1 MAKLLLLLL
10 PDTETPTTLQAG
22 IAKEKSA
29 AMAGL
34 LAAAQHQPFAAVVQ
48 NFVAAHREVFAPLW
62 LEEVRSAVTAH
73 QPSAFFFP
81 AAWLLASSDAPGT
94 LCLLLK
100 QGLVN
105 LRLAKN
111 DAERLQAVL
120 GLTAL
125 FKNLAGFGNDAIS
138 SSFVQSVLSEL
149 PALLARPVDENSP
162 DSVLAHASL
171 VSLLTCVLEHLR
183 LAPLAAFSDDGQPF
197 QGRVASR
204 GLANCCVDPAAFA
217 VEAKEDWGEDDWEE
231 AKPAEKPE
239 KVEAKP
245 EKVETKGMEKPAAK
259 PVEKAEEVKP
269 AAKERRPRVKPARV
283 VNTGFSDD
291 EAPSAKPT
299 RRRGKKNAL
308 LANFVAEDNRAASE
322 TPSPTPEAAKQ
333 AEVAPSVPQ
342 AAAPLKVTAAG
353 KDDWDEDWEAPAKP
367 ATPTTGEV
375 EWAVE
380 EEGLKAERWSE
391 DEEWV
396 TVEKGG
402 SKNGGDWG
410 DEDWDVEGEVAEK
423 PVEKKEEKP
432 VEKEEEAVK
441 EKPVEEEKV
450 EEKPAEKEEKVEE
463 KPEEVKREEEKE
475 EEKPEEEKK
484 ENPEEMK
491 EEEKKEEKPVEE
503 KEEEKKMEGVKE
515 EEKKEEK
522 EEKKEEP
529 KEEVKEE
536 EKPTEKEEKVEE
548 KPEEEVK
555 EEKEEKEEAKPAEEK
570 KDVEPEA
577 KPVEEKEE
585 EKEENPAEKMEENP
599 EEMKEEEKKEEKPKE
614 GEEKKEEVEK
624 EYEKPA
630 EKPEEEKTEEMKEE
644 AKEEKPKEGEEKKEE
659 EKEEKP
665 EIVEEKKEE
674 TTAEKKE
681 EKKEEVKEEKEEE
694 TTIEK
699 PVEEKEEVKDERPEE
714 MKEEK
719 PEEKP
724 VVKKE
729 EENSVEKEEK
739 EEEKPVVKKEEIP
752 EEVVEEKKEVV
763 KEEEKPEETP
773 VMEMKEEKLEE
784 EKEKEENTVEK
795 EQKPEEKEQKPEEKP
810 EEVKEEVK
818 KEVKEE
824 KKEEPTLEMPKE
836 KPSRKPA
843 EKKEKPKKP
852 KSPKKSPMEE
862 EEPVRATF
870 TDPLRAADFPPTPV
884 SIAHASPLLAPVLRS
899 LLAAIDAN
907 HAWQETRALL
917 DVASQ
922 LFDHHVAVMALL
934 ASHVLAVAAT
944 RPLSDPEN
952 AVQCLVLITAGNLP
966 LTRSVS
972 DRCVAAAQQA
982 AAKKDAVCFAQA
994 TAVLVAFFAAWREDC
1009 FVADLA
1015 AVFLAAFAKEA
1026 VAQPLSADT
1035 APLMAA
1041 ALEKYAEVLELLP
1054 TPLGAALVGAT
1065 GLNAVMAVGR
1075 ALSALPALSAVPAVA
1090 DRELTVV
1097 ADRELT
1103 VVVRVMAG
1111 VYRHA
1116 AKKEALVEVMVRVCA
1131 AVGQL
1136 QEASEAMVLVKAMV
1150 LELAT
1155 AHGKEMK
1162 AVLQDLRRSDV
1173 RVVQSV
1179 LRKAIEEKGEGKK
1192 KRRASHVPIRL
1203 DESKFMWRVCSTRR
1217 AVTTPVLGERRLVLA
1232 DRLPR
1237 LLLLGVQLL
1246 QEVRVHVLVDH
1257 VLHAPA
1263 LLVLVRVHRSTLH
1276 TLALTSR
1283 LVWNVEAKADGEHG
1297 EHVAAVL
1304 QLVDELHLVVPVV
1317 DEVLA
1322 VHRAA
1327 RRAAHHHVR
1336 LHDGER
1342 HAGQCLHRLLL
1353 RPPRLVHE
1361 ALYVRHRVCHYVCR
1375 QPRIGDLTYFAMH
1388 AVQKVR
1394 FGGRQILLQLLE
1406 AVRLRLADL
1415 AHLCGELESRQHEGD
1430 AVGVGSG
1437 GVDAEQ
1443 TLVQLDCV

>member
-1 MAKLLLLLL
+1 M
-10 PDTETPTTLQAG
+10 
-22 IAKEKSA
+22 
-29 AMAGL
+29 
-34 LAAAQHQPFAAVVQ
+34 V
-48 NFVAAHREVFAPLW
+48 
-62 LEEVRSAVTAH
+62 
-73 QPSAFFFP
+73 
-81 AAWLLASSDAPGT
+81 
-94 LCLLLK
+94 
-100 QGLVN
+100 
-105 LRLAKN
+105 
-111 DAERLQAVL
+111 
-120 GLTAL
+120 
-125 FKNLAGFGNDAIS
+125 
-138 SSFVQSVLSEL
+138 
-149 PALLARPVDENSP
+149 
-162 DSVLAHASL
+162 
-171 VSLLTCVLEHLR
+171 
-183 LAPLAAFSDDGQPF
+183 
-197 QGRVASR
+197 
-204 GLANCCVDPAAFA
+204 
-217 VEAKEDWGEDDWEE
+217 
-231 AKPAEKPE
+231 
-239 KVEAKP
+239 
-245 EKVETKGMEKPAAK
+245 
-259 PVEKAEEVKP
+259 
-269 AAKERRPRVKPARV
+269 
-283 VNTGFSDD
+283 
-291 EAPSAKPT
+291 
-299 RRRGKKNAL
+299 
-308 LANFVAEDNRAASE
+308 
-322 TPSPTPEAAKQ
+322 
-333 AEVAPSVPQ
+333 
-342 AAAPLKVTAAG
+342 
-353 KDDWDEDWEAPAKP
+353 
-367 ATPTTGEV
+367 
-375 EWAVE
+375 
-380 EEGLKAERWSE
+380 
-391 DEEWV
+391 
-396 TVEKGG
+396 
-402 SKNGGDWG
+402 
-410 DEDWDVEGEVAEK
+410 
-423 PVEKKEEKP
+423 
-432 VEKEEEAVK
+432 
-441 EKPVEEEKV
+441 
-450 EEKPAEKEEKVEE
+450 
-463 KPEEVKREEEKE
+463 
-475 EEKPEEEKK
+475 
-484 ENPEEMK
+484 
-491 EEEKKEEKPVEE
+491 
-503 KEEEKKMEGVKE
+503 
-515 EEKKEEK
+515 
-522 EEKKEEP
+522 
-529 KEEVKEE
+529 
-536 EKPTEKEEKVEE
+536 
-548 KPEEEVK
+548 
-555 EEKEEKEEAKPAEEK
+555 
-570 KDVEPEA
+570 
-577 KPVEEKEE
+577 
-585 EKEENPAEKMEENP
+585 
-599 EEMKEEEKKEEKPKE
+599 
-614 GEEKKEEVEK
+614 
-624 EYEKPA
+624 
-630 EKPEEEKTEEMKEE
+630 
-644 AKEEKPKEGEEKKEE
+644 
-659 EKEEKP
+659 
-665 EIVEEKKEE
+665 
-674 TTAEKKE
+674 
-681 EKKEEVKEEKEEE
+681 
-694 TTIEK
+694 
-699 PVEEKEEVKDERPEE
+699 
-714 MKEEK
+714 
-719 PEEKP
+719 
-724 VVKKE
+724 
-729 EENSVEKEEK
+729 K
-739 EEEKPVVKKEEIP
+739 EEEKPVV
-752 EEVVEEKKEVV
+752 
-763 KEEEKPEETP
+763 
-773 VMEMKEEKLEE
+773 EMKEEKPEE

-795 EQKPEEKEQKPEEKP
+795 EQKPEEKE
-810 EEVKEEVK
+810 EVKEE
-818 KEVKEE
+818 KEEVEEE

-843 EKKEKPKKP
+843 EKKERAKKP

-870 TDPLRAADFPPTPV
+870 TDPLRAADFPPTPI

-917 DVASQ
+917 DVASHI
-922 LFDHHVAVMALL
+922 FDHHVAVMALL

-944 RPLSDPEN
+944 RPLSDPET

-972 DRCVAAAQQA
+972 DRCVAAVQEA
-982 AAKKDAVCFAQA
+982 AKKKDAVCFAQA

-1075 ALSALPALSAVPAVA
+1075 ALSALPALPALPA
-1090 DRELTVV
+1090 V

-1203 DESKFMWRVCSTRR
+1203 DESKFMWRVCSTKR

-1232 DRLPR
+1232 NRLPR

-1263 LLVLVRVHRSTLH
+1263 LLVLVRVHRSTPHALS
-1276 TLALTSR
+1276 LTSR

-1322 VHRAA
+1322 VHRTA

-1336 LHDGER
+1336 LHDRER
-1342 HAGQCLHRLLL
+1342 HTWQRLHRLLL
-1353 RPPRLVHE
+1353 RPPRLVYE

-1415 AHLCGELESRQHEGD
+1415 AHLRGELEGRQHEGD

-1437 GVDAEQ
+1437 GVDAKQ

>member
-10 PDTETPTTLQAG
+10 PDTETPTTLQAA

-48 NFVAAHREVFAPLW
+48 NFVAAHSEVFAPLW

-239 KVEAKP
+239 KVETKP
-245 EKVETKGMEKPAAK
+245 AEKVETKGMEKP
-259 PVEKAEEVKP
+259 EKVVEVKP

-322 TPSPTPEAAKQ
+322 TPSPTPETVPEAVPEAAKQ

-353 KDDWDEDWEAPAKP
+353 EDDWDEDWEAPAKP

-380 EEGLKAERWSE
+380 EECLKAERWSE

-432 VEKEEEAVK
+432 AEKEEEAVK
-441 EKPVEEEKV
+441 EEKPVEEEKV
-450 EEKPAEKEEKVEE
+450 EEKP
-463 KPEEVKREEEKE
+463 EEVKREEKE

-491 EEEKKEEKPVEE
+491 EEVKKDEKPVEE

-522 EEKKEEP
+522 LEEKKEEP

-585 EKEENPAEKMEENP
+585 EKEENPAEKKEEKP
-599 EEMKEEEKKEEKPKE
+599 EEMKEEVK
-614 GEEKKEEVEK
+614 
-624 EYEKPA
+624 
-630 EKPEEEKTEEMKEE
+630 
-644 AKEEKPKEGEEKKEE
+644 KEEKPKEGEEKKEE

-681 EKKEEVKEEKEEE
+681 EKEEVKEEKEEE

-699 PVEEKEEVKDERPEE
+699 PVEEKEEVKEERSEE

-763 KEEEKPEETP
+763 KEEEKP
-773 VMEMKEEKLEE
+773 VVEMKEEKPEE

-795 EQKPEEKEQKPEEKP
+795 EQKPEEKE
-810 EEVKEEVK
+810 EVKEE
-818 KEVKEE
+818 KEEVEEE

-843 EKKEKPKKP
+843 EKKERAKKP

-870 TDPLRAADFPPTPV
+870 TDPLRAADFPPTPI

-917 DVASQ
+917 DVASH

-944 RPLSDPEN
+944 RPLSDPET

-972 DRCVAAAQQA
+972 DRCVAAAQEA

-1035 APLMAA
+1035 KPLIAA

-1075 ALSALPALSAVPAVA
+1075 ALSALPAVA

-1232 DRLPR
+1232 NRLPR

-1276 TLALTSR
+1276 ALSLTSR

-1342 HAGQCLHRLLL
+1342 HTRQRLHRLLL
-1353 RPPRLVHE
+1353 CPPRLVHE

>member
-10 PDTETPTTLQAG
+10 PDTETPTTLQAA

-73 QPSAFFFP
+73 QPSVFFFP

-269 AAKERRPRVKPARV
+269 AAKERRPCVKPARV
-283 VNTGFSDD
+283 VKTGFSDD

-322 TPSPTPEAAKQ
+322 TPSPTPETVPEAVPEAAKQ

-353 KDDWDEDWEAPAKP
+353 EDDWDKDWEAPAKP

-410 DEDWDVEGEVAEK
+410 DEDWDVEGEVAKK

-432 VEKEEEAVK
+432 AEKEEEAVK
-441 EKPVEEEKV
+441 EEKPVEEEKV
-450 EEKPAEKEEKVEE
+450 EEKP
-463 KPEEVKREEEKE
+463 EEVKREEKE

-491 EEEKKEEKPVEE
+491 EEVKKDEKPVEE

-522 EEKKEEP
+522 LEEKKEEP

-585 EKEENPAEKMEENP
+585 EKEENPAEKKEEKP
-599 EEMKEEEKKEEKPKE
+599 EEMKEEVK
-614 GEEKKEEVEK
+614 
-624 EYEKPA
+624 
-630 EKPEEEKTEEMKEE
+630 
-644 AKEEKPKEGEEKKEE
+644 KEEKPKEGEEKKEE

-681 EKKEEVKEEKEEE
+681 EKEEVKEEKEEE

-699 PVEEKEEVKDERPEE
+699 PVEEKEEVKEERSEE

-763 KEEEKPEETP
+763 KEEEKP
-773 VMEMKEEKLEE
+773 VVEMKEEKPEE

-795 EQKPEEKEQKPEEKP
+795 EQKPEEKE
-810 EEVKEEVK
+810 EVKEE
-818 KEVKEE
+818 KEEVEEE

-843 EKKEKPKKP
+843 EKKERAKKP

-870 TDPLRAADFPPTPV
+870 TDPLRAADFPPTPI

-917 DVASQ
+917 DVASHI
-922 LFDHHVAVMALL
+922 FDHHVAVMALL

-944 RPLSDPEN
+944 RPLSDPET

-972 DRCVAAAQQA
+972 DRCVAAVQEA
-982 AAKKDAVCFAQA
+982 AKKKDAVCFAQA

-1075 ALSALPALSAVPAVA
+1075 ALSALPALPALPA
-1090 DRELTVV
+1090 V

-1203 DESKFMWRVCSTRR
+1203 DESKFMWRVCSTKR

-1232 DRLPR
+1232 NRLPR

-1263 LLVLVRVHRSTLH
+1263 LLVLVRVHRSTPHALS
-1276 TLALTSR
+1276 LTSR

-1322 VHRAA
+1322 VHRTA

-1336 LHDGER
+1336 LHDRER
-1342 HAGQCLHRLLL
+1342 HTWQRLHRLLL
-1353 RPPRLVHE
+1353 RPPRLVYE

-1415 AHLCGELESRQHEGD
+1415 AHLRGELEGRQHEGD

-1437 GVDAEQ
+1437 GVDAKQ

>member
-10 PDTETPTTLQAG
+10 PDTETPTTLQAA

-125 FKNLAGFGNDAIS
+125 FKNLAGFGNGAIS

-239 KVEAKP
+239 KVETKPEKVETKP
-245 EKVETKGMEKPAAK
+245 EKVETKGMEKP
-259 PVEKAEEVKP
+259 EKAEKVKS

-322 TPSPTPEAAKQ
+322 TPSPTPETVPEAVPEAAKQ

-342 AAAPLKVTAAG
+342 VAAPLKVTAAG
-353 KDDWDEDWEAPAKP
+353 EDDWDEDWEAPAKP
-367 ATPTTGEV
+367 ATPATGEV

-432 VEKEEEAVK
+432 AEKPVEKKEEKPAEKKEEEAVK
-441 EKPVEEEKV
+441 EEKPVEEEKV
-450 EEKPAEKEEKVEE
+450 EEKP
-463 KPEEVKREEEKE
+463 EEVKREEKE

-491 EEEKKEEKPVEE
+491 EEEKKEEKLVEE
-503 KEEEKKMEGVKE
+503 KEEEKMEGVKE
-515 EEKKEEK
+515 
-522 EEKKEEP
+522 
-529 KEEVKEE
+529 
-536 EKPTEKEEKVEE
+536 
-548 KPEEEVK
+548 
-555 EEKEEKEEAKPAEEK
+555 EEK

-585 EKEENPAEKMEENP
+585 EKEENPAEKKEEKP
-599 EEMKEEEKKEEKPKE
+599 EEMKEEVKKEEKPKE
-614 GEEKKEEVEK
+614 GEEKKEEVKEEK

-674 TTAEKKE
+674 TTVEKKE
-681 EKKEEVKEEKEEE
+681 EKEEVMEEKEEE

-699 PVEEKEEVKDERPEE
+699 PVEEKEEVKDERSEE

-763 KEEEKPEETP
+763 KEEEKP
-773 VMEMKEEKLEE
+773 VVEMKEEKPEE

-795 EQKPEEKEQKPEEKP
+795 EQKPEEKE
-810 EEVKEEVK
+810 EVKEE
-818 KEVKEE
+818 KEEVEEE

-843 EKKEKPKKP
+843 EKKERAKKP

-870 TDPLRAADFPPTPV
+870 TDPLRAADFPPTPI

-917 DVASQ
+917 DVASH

-944 RPLSDPEN
+944 RPLSDPET

-972 DRCVAAAQQA
+972 DRCVAAVQEA
-982 AAKKDAVCFAQA
+982 AKKKDAVCFAQA

-1075 ALSALPALSAVPAVA
+1075 ALSALPALSAVPA
-1090 DRELTVV
+1090 V

-1232 DRLPR
+1232 NRLPR

-1342 HAGQCLHRLLL
+1342 HTRQRLHRLLL
-1353 RPPRLVHE
+1353 RPPRLVYE

>member
-34 LAAAQHQPFAAVVQ
+34 LAAAQHQPFVTVVQ

-62 LEEVRSAVTAH
+62 LEEVRAAVTAH

-81 AAWLLASSDAPGT
+81 AAWLLASSGAPGT

-125 FKNLAGFGNDAIS
+125 FKNLVGFGNDAIS

-149 PALLARPVDENSP
+149 PALLSRPVDGNSP

-183 LAPLAAFSDDGQPF
+183 LAPLATFSDDGQPF

-217 VEAKEDWGEDDWEE
+217 VEAKDDWGEDDWEE

-239 KVEAKP
+239 KVEAKLA
-245 EKVETKGMEKPAAK
+245 EKVETKGMEKPEAK
-259 PVEKAEEVKP
+259 PVEKPEKAVEVKP

-308 LANFVAEDNRAASE
+308 LANFVAEDNRAAGE
-322 TPSPTPEAAKQ
+322 TPSPTPETMPEAAKQ

-342 AAAPLKVTAAG
+342 VAAPLKVTAAG
-353 KDDWDEDWEAPAKP
+353 EDDWDEDWEAPAKP

-380 EEGLKAERWSE
+380 EECLKAERWSE

-432 VEKEEEAVK
+432 AEKEEEAVK
-441 EKPVEEEKV
+441 EEKPVEEEKV

-463 KPEEVKREEEKE
+463 NPEEVKREEKK
-475 EEKPEEEKK
+475 EEKPEEEKE

-503 KEEEKKMEGVKE
+503 KG

-522 EEKKEEP
+522 EEE
-529 KEEVKEE
+529 KEE
-536 EKPTEKEEKVEE
+536 EKPEEMKEEVKKMEENEEANEEEKPSEGVKEEKEEKPEEEEKEETTVEKPVEKKEEVVEE
-548 KPEEEVK
+548 RKEEEVK
-555 EEKEEKEEAKPAEEK
+555 EEKEG
-570 KDVEPEA
+570 
-577 KPVEEKEE
+577 
-585 EKEENPAEKMEENP
+585 
-599 EEMKEEEKKEEKPKE
+599 EKP
-614 GEEKKEEVEK
+614 
-624 EYEKPA
+624 
-630 EKPEEEKTEEMKEE
+630 
-644 AKEEKPKEGEEKKEE
+644 E
-659 EKEEKP
+659 EKEEKL
-665 EIVEEKKEE
+665 EDVEEKK
-674 TTAEKKE
+674 
-681 EKKEEVKEEKEEE
+681 EE

-699 PVEEKEEVKDERPEE
+699 PVEEKEEVKEEKEEMKKEEKPEEKPEKEEEKEEEKPEDTPVVE

-719 PEEKP
+719 PEE
-724 VVKKE
+724 
-729 EENSVEKEEK
+729 EKD
-739 EEEKPVVKKEEIP
+739 
-752 EEVVEEKKEVV
+752 
-763 KEEEKPEETP
+763 
-773 VMEMKEEKLEE
+773 
-784 EKEKEENTVEK
+784 KEENTVEK

-810 EEVKEEVK
+810 EEEKEEVK
-818 KEVKEE
+818 KVVKEE
-824 KKEEPTLEMPKE
+824 KKEEPTLKMPKE
-836 KPSRKPA
+836 KPSRKPS
-843 EKKEKPKKP
+843 EKKERAKKP

-862 EEPVRATF
+862 EEPLRATF
-870 TDPLRAADFPPTPV
+870 TDPLHAADFPPTPV

-934 ASHVLAVAAT
+934 ASHVLAVTAT
-944 RPLSDPEN
+944 RPLSDPET

-972 DRCVAAAQQA
+972 DRCVKAAQEA

-1015 AVFLAAFAKEA
+1015 AVFLVAFAKEA
-1026 VAQPLSADT
+1026 VAQPLPADT
-1035 APLMAA
+1035 KPLIAA

-1054 TPLGAALVGAT
+1054 TPLGTALVGAT

-1090 DRELTVV
+1090 DRELTAV

-1131 AVGQL
+1131 VVGQL

-1232 DRLPR
+1232 NRLPR
-1237 LLLLGVQLL
+1237 LLLLRVQLL

-1297 EHVAAVL
+1297 EHVAAML

-1317 DEVLA
+1317 DKVLA

-1336 LHDGER
+1336 LHDRER
-1342 HAGQCLHRLLL
+1342 HTRQRLHRLLL
-1353 RPPRLVHE
+1353 RPPRLVYE

-1406 AVRLRLADL
+1406 AIRLRLADL

>member
-73 QPSAFFFP
+73 QPSVFFFP

-239 KVEAKP
+239 KVETKP
-245 EKVETKGMEKPAAK
+245 AEKVETKGMEKPEAK
-259 PVEKAEEVKP
+259 PEKAEKVKS

-291 EAPSAKPT
+291 EAPSAKPM

-322 TPSPTPEAAKQ
+322 TPSPTPEAVSEAVPEAAKQ

-367 ATPTTGEV
+367 ATPATGEV

-432 VEKEEEAVK
+432 AEKPVEKKEEKPAEKKEEEAVK
-441 EKPVEEEKV
+441 EEKPVEEEKV
-450 EEKPAEKEEKVEE
+450 EEKP
-463 KPEEVKREEEKE
+463 EEVKREEKE

-491 EEEKKEEKPVEE
+491 EEEKKEEKLVEE

-515 EEKKEEK
+515 
-522 EEKKEEP
+522 
-529 KEEVKEE
+529 
-536 EKPTEKEEKVEE
+536 
-548 KPEEEVK
+548 
-555 EEKEEKEEAKPAEEK
+555 EEK

-585 EKEENPAEKMEENP
+585 EKEENPAEKKEEKP
-599 EEMKEEEKKEEKPKE
+599 EEMKEEVKKEEKPKE
-614 GEEKKEEVEK
+614 GEEKKEEVKEEK

-681 EKKEEVKEEKEEE
+681 EKEEVMEEKEEE

-699 PVEEKEEVKDERPEE
+699 PVEEKEEVKDERSEE

-739 EEEKPVVKKEEIP
+739 EEEK
-752 EEVVEEKKEVV
+752 
-763 KEEEKPEETP
+763 EEEKPEDTP
-773 VMEMKEEKLEE
+773 VVEMKEEKPEE

-818 KEVKEE
+818 KEVEEE

-843 EKKEKPKKP
+843 EKKERAKKP

-870 TDPLRAADFPPTPV
+870 TDPLRAADFPPTPI

-917 DVASQ
+917 DVASH

-944 RPLSDPEN
+944 RPLSDPET

-972 DRCVAAAQQA
+972 DRCVKAAQEA

-1026 VAQPLSADT
+1026 VVQPLPADM
-1035 APLMAA
+1035 APLIAA

-1065 GLNAVMAVGR
+1065 GLNAVMAVSR
-1075 ALSALPALSAVPAVA
+1075 TLSALPALPAVPAVADRELTVVA

-1131 AVGQL
+1131 AVGQR

-1217 AVTTPVLGERRLVLA
+1217 AVTTLVLGERRLVLA

-1257 VLHAPA
+1257 VFHAPA

-1317 DEVLA
+1317 DKVLA

-1342 HAGQCLHRLLL
+1342 HTRQRLHRLLL
-1353 RPPRLVHE
+1353 RPPRLVYE

-1388 AVQKVR
+1388 AVQKVC

-1406 AVRLRLADL
+1406 AIRLRLADL
-1415 AHLCGELESRQHEGD
+1415 AHLRGELEGRQHEGD

-1437 GVDAEQ
+1437 GVDAKQ
-1443 TLVQLDCV
+1443 ALVQLDCV

>member
-10 PDTETPTTLQAG
+10 PDTETPTTLQAA

-245 EKVETKGMEKPAAK
+245 AEKVETKGMKKPAEKA
-259 PVEKAEEVKP
+259 PEKAEKVKP

-322 TPSPTPEAAKQ
+322 TPSPTPETMPEAVPEAAKQ

-342 AAAPLKVTAAG
+342 VAAPLKVTAAG
-353 KDDWDEDWEAPAKP
+353 EDDWDEDWEAPAKP
-367 ATPTTGEV
+367 ATPATGEV

-432 VEKEEEAVK
+432 AEKEEEAVK
-441 EKPVEEEKV
+441 EEKPVEEEKV
-450 EEKPAEKEEKVEE
+450 EEKP
-463 KPEEVKREEEKE
+463 EEVKREEKE

-491 EEEKKEEKPVEE
+491 EEVKKDEKPVEE

-522 EEKKEEP
+522 LEEKKEEP

-585 EKEENPAEKMEENP
+585 EKEENPAEKKEEKP
-599 EEMKEEEKKEEKPKE
+599 EEMKEEVK
-614 GEEKKEEVEK
+614 
-624 EYEKPA
+624 
-630 EKPEEEKTEEMKEE
+630 
-644 AKEEKPKEGEEKKEE
+644 KEEKPKEGEEKKEE

-681 EKKEEVKEEKEEE
+681 EKEEVKEEKEEE

-699 PVEEKEEVKDERPEE
+699 PVEEKEEVKEERSEE
-714 MKEEK
+714 MKEER

-763 KEEEKPEETP
+763 KEEEKP
-773 VMEMKEEKLEE
+773 VVEMKEEKPEE

-795 EQKPEEKEQKPEEKP
+795 EQKPEEKE
-810 EEVKEEVK
+810 EVKEEK
-818 KEVKEE
+818 EEVKEE

-836 KPSRKPA
+836 KPAKRPS
-843 EKKEKPKKP
+843 EKKERAKKP
-852 KSPKKSPMEE
+852 KSPKKSPQEE

-917 DVASQ
+917 DVASH

-944 RPLSDPEN
+944 RPLSDPET

-972 DRCVAAAQQA
+972 DRCVKAAQEA

-1035 APLMAA
+1035 APLIAA

-1075 ALSALPALSAVPAVA
+1075 ALSALSAVA

-1162 AVLQDLRRSDV
+1162 VVLQDLRRSDV

-1203 DESKFMWRVCSTRR
+1203 DESKFMWRVCSTKR

-1232 DRLPR
+1232 NRLPR

-1283 LVWNVEAKADGEHG
+1283 LVWDVEAKADGEHG

-1317 DEVLA
+1317 DKVLA

-1336 LHDGER
+1336 LHDRER

-1406 AVRLRLADL
+1406 AIRLRLADL
-1415 AHLCGELESRQHEGD
+1415 AHLRGELESRQHEGD

>member
-10 PDTETPTTLQAG
+10 PDTETPTTLQAA

-204 GLANCCVDPAAFA
+204 GLANCCVDPAAFV

-239 KVEAKP
+239 KVETKP
-245 EKVETKGMEKPAAK
+245 AEKVETKGMEKP
-259 PVEKAEEVKP
+259 EKVVEVKP

-322 TPSPTPEAAKQ
+322 TPSPTPETVPEAVPEAAKQ

-353 KDDWDEDWEAPAKP
+353 EDDWDEDWEAPAKP

-380 EEGLKAERWSE
+380 EKGLKAERWSE

-432 VEKEEEAVK
+432 AEKEEEAVK
-441 EKPVEEEKV
+441 EEKPVEEEKV
-450 EEKPAEKEEKVEE
+450 EEKP
-463 KPEEVKREEEKE
+463 EEVKREEKE

-491 EEEKKEEKPVEE
+491 EEVKKDEKPVEE

-522 EEKKEEP
+522 LEEKKEEP

-555 EEKEEKEEAKPAEEK
+555 EVKEEKEEAKPAEEK

-585 EKEENPAEKMEENP
+585 EKEENPAEKKEEKP
-599 EEMKEEEKKEEKPKE
+599 EEMKEEVK
-614 GEEKKEEVEK
+614 
-624 EYEKPA
+624 
-630 EKPEEEKTEEMKEE
+630 
-644 AKEEKPKEGEEKKEE
+644 KEEKPKEGEEKKEE

-681 EKKEEVKEEKEEE
+681 EKEEVKEEKEEE

-699 PVEEKEEVKDERPEE
+699 PVEEKEEVKEERSEE

-719 PEEKP
+719 L
-724 VVKKE
+724 
-729 EENSVEKEEK
+729 
-739 EEEKPVVKKEEIP
+739 EEKPVVKKEEIP

-763 KEEEKPEETP
+763 REEEKP
-773 VMEMKEEKLEE
+773 VVEMKEEKPEE

-795 EQKPEEKEQKPEEKP
+795 EQKPEEKEEVKEEKPEEKEQKPEEK
-810 EEVKEEVK
+810 EEVKEE
-818 KEVKEE
+818 KEEVEEE

-843 EKKEKPKKP
+843 EKKERAKKP

-870 TDPLRAADFPPTPV
+870 TDPLRAADFPPTPI

-917 DVASQ
+917 DVASH

-944 RPLSDPEN
+944 RPLSDPET

-972 DRCVAAAQQA
+972 DRCVAAVQEA
-982 AAKKDAVCFAQA
+982 AKKKDAVCFAQA

-1075 ALSALPALSAVPAVA
+1075 TLSALPALPALPAVADRELTVVA

-1276 TLALTSR
+1276 ALSLTSR
-1283 LVWNVEAKADGEHG
+1283 LVWDVEAKADGEHG

-1336 LHDGER
+1336 LHDRER
-1342 HAGQCLHRLLL
+1342 HAGQRLHRLLL
-1353 RPPRLVHE
+1353 RPPRLVYETLH
-1361 ALYVRHRVCHYVCR
+1361 VRHRVCHYVCR

-1406 AVRLRLADL
+1406 AIRLRLADL
-1415 AHLCGELESRQHEGD
+1415 AHLRGELESRQHEGD

-1437 GVDAEQ
+1437 GVDAKQ

>member
-10 PDTETPTTLQAG
+10 PDTETPTTLQAA

-73 QPSAFFFP
+73 QPSVFFFP

-149 PALLARPVDENSP
+149 PALLARPVDGNSP

-183 LAPLAAFSDDGQPF
+183 LAPLATFSDDGQPF

-245 EKVETKGMEKPAAK
+245 AEKVETKGMEKPEAK
-259 PVEKAEEVKP
+259 PEKAVEVKS

-322 TPSPTPEAAKQ
+322 TPSPTPETMPEAVPEAAKQ

-353 KDDWDEDWEAPAKP
+353 EDDWDKDWEASAKP
-367 ATPTTGEV
+367 ATPATGEV

-410 DEDWDVEGEVAEK
+410 DEDWDVEGEVAKK

-432 VEKEEEAVK
+432 AEKEEEAVK
-441 EKPVEEEKV
+441 EEKPVEEEKV
-450 EEKPAEKEEKVEE
+450 EEKP
-463 KPEEVKREEEKE
+463 EEVKREEKE

-491 EEEKKEEKPVEE
+491 EEVKKDEKPVEE
-503 KEEEKKMEGVKE
+503 KEEEKMEGVKE
-515 EEKKEEK
+515 
-522 EEKKEEP
+522 
-529 KEEVKEE
+529 
-536 EKPTEKEEKVEE
+536 
-548 KPEEEVK
+548 
-555 EEKEEKEEAKPAEEK
+555 EEK

-585 EKEENPAEKMEENP
+585 EKEENPAEKKEEKP
-599 EEMKEEEKKEEKPKE
+599 EEMKEEVKKEEKPKE
-614 GEEKKEEVEK
+614 GEEKKEEVKEEK

-659 EKEEKP
+659 EKP

-681 EKKEEVKEEKEEE
+681 EKEEVKEEKEEE

-699 PVEEKEEVKDERPEE
+699 PVEEKEEVKDERSEE

-719 PEEKP
+719 P
-724 VVKKE
+724 
-729 EENSVEKEEK
+729 
-739 EEEKPVVKKEEIP
+739 EEKPVVKKEEIP

-763 KEEEKPEETP
+763 KEEEKP
-773 VMEMKEEKLEE
+773 VMEMKEEKPEE

-795 EQKPEEKEQKPEEKP
+795 EQKPEEKE
-810 EEVKEEVK
+810 EVKEE
-818 KEVKEE
+818 KEEVEEE

-843 EKKEKPKKP
+843 EKKERAKKP

-870 TDPLRAADFPPTPV
+870 TDPLRAADFPPTPI

-917 DVASQ
+917 DVASH

-944 RPLSDPEN
+944 RPLSDPET

-972 DRCVAAAQQA
+972 DRCVAAVQEA
-982 AAKKDAVCFAQA
+982 AKKKDAVCFAQA

-1075 ALSALPALSAVPAVA
+1075 TLSALPALPALPAVADRELTVVA

-1276 TLALTSR
+1276 ALSLTSR
-1283 LVWNVEAKADGEHG
+1283 LVWDVEAKADGEHG

-1336 LHDGER
+1336 LHDRER
-1342 HAGQCLHRLLL
+1342 HAGQRLHRLLL
-1353 RPPRLVHE
+1353 CPPRLVYE
-1361 ALYVRHRVCHYVCR
+1361 ALYVRYRVCHYVCR

-1406 AVRLRLADL
+1406 AIRLRLADL
-1415 AHLCGELESRQHEGD
+1415 AHLRGELESRQHEGD

>member
-10 PDTETPTTLQAG
+10 PDTETPTTLQAA

-239 KVEAKP
+239 KVETKP
-245 EKVETKGMEKPAAK
+245 AEKVETKGMEKP
-259 PVEKAEEVKP
+259 EKVVEVKP

-322 TPSPTPEAAKQ
+322 TPSPTPETMPEAVPEAAKQ

-342 AAAPLKVTAAG
+342 VAAPLKVTAAG
-353 KDDWDEDWEAPAKP
+353 EDDWDEDWEASAKP
-367 ATPTTGEV
+367 ATPATGEV

-410 DEDWDVEGEVAEK
+410 DEDWDVEGEVAKK

-432 VEKEEEAVK
+432 AEKEEEAVK
-441 EKPVEEEKV
+441 EEKPVEEEKV
-450 EEKPAEKEEKVEE
+450 EEKP
-463 KPEEVKREEEKE
+463 EEVKREEKE

-491 EEEKKEEKPVEE
+491 EEVKKDEKPVEE
-503 KEEEKKMEGVKE
+503 KEEEKMEGVKE
-515 EEKKEEK
+515 
-522 EEKKEEP
+522 
-529 KEEVKEE
+529 
-536 EKPTEKEEKVEE
+536 
-548 KPEEEVK
+548 
-555 EEKEEKEEAKPAEEK
+555 EEK

-585 EKEENPAEKMEENP
+585 EKEENPAEKKEEKP
-599 EEMKEEEKKEEKPKE
+599 EEMKEEVKKEEKPKE
-614 GEEKKEEVEK
+614 GEEKKEEVKEEK

-681 EKKEEVKEEKEEE
+681 EKEEVKEEKEEE

-699 PVEEKEEVKDERPEE
+699 PVEEKEEVKDERSEE

-763 KEEEKPEETP
+763 KEEEKP
-773 VMEMKEEKLEE
+773 VMEMKEEKPEE

-795 EQKPEEKEQKPEEKP
+795 EQKPEEKE
-810 EEVKEEVK
+810 EVKEE
-818 KEVKEE
+818 KEEVEEE

-843 EKKEKPKKP
+843 EKKERAKKP

-870 TDPLRAADFPPTPV
+870 TDPLRAADFPPTPI

-917 DVASQ
+917 DVASH

-944 RPLSDPEN
+944 RPLSDPET

-972 DRCVAAAQQA
+972 DRCVAAVQEA
-982 AAKKDAVCFAQA
+982 AKKKDAVCFAQA

-1075 ALSALPALSAVPAVA
+1075 ALSALPALPALPAVA

-1192 KRRASHVPIRL
+1192 KRRASHMPIRL

-1232 DRLPR
+1232 NRLPR

-1415 AHLCGELESRQHEGD
+1415 AHLRGELEGGQHEGD

-1437 GVDAEQ
+1437 GVDAKQ

>member
-1 MAKLLLLLL
+1 M
-10 PDTETPTTLQAG
+10 
-22 IAKEKSA
+22 
-29 AMAGL
+29 
-34 LAAAQHQPFAAVVQ
+34 
-48 NFVAAHREVFAPLW
+48 
-62 LEEVRSAVTAH
+62 
-73 QPSAFFFP
+73 
-81 AAWLLASSDAPGT
+81 
-94 LCLLLK
+94 
-100 QGLVN
+100 
-105 LRLAKN
+105 
-111 DAERLQAVL
+111 
-120 GLTAL
+120 
-125 FKNLAGFGNDAIS
+125 
-138 SSFVQSVLSEL
+138 
-149 PALLARPVDENSP
+149 
-162 DSVLAHASL
+162 
-171 VSLLTCVLEHLR
+171 
-183 LAPLAAFSDDGQPF
+183 
-197 QGRVASR
+197 
-204 GLANCCVDPAAFA
+204 
-217 VEAKEDWGEDDWEE
+217 
-231 AKPAEKPE
+231 
-239 KVEAKP
+239 
-245 EKVETKGMEKPAAK
+245 
-259 PVEKAEEVKP
+259 
-269 AAKERRPRVKPARV
+269 KPARV

-291 EAPSAKPT
+291 EAPSAKPM

-322 TPSPTPEAAKQ
+322 TPSPTPETMPEAVPEAAKQ

-353 KDDWDEDWEAPAKP
+353 KDDWDEDWEAPAAP
-367 ATPTTGEV
+367 ATPATGEV

-432 VEKEEEAVK
+432 AEKEEEAVK
-441 EKPVEEEKV
+441 EEKPVEEEKV

-463 KPEEVKREEEKE
+463 KPEEVKREEKK
-475 EEKPEEEKK
+475 EEKPEEEK
-484 ENPEEMK
+484 
-491 EEEKKEEKPVEE
+491 
-503 KEEEKKMEGVKE
+503 
-515 EEKKEEK
+515 
-522 EEKKEEP
+522 
-529 KEEVKEE
+529 
-536 EKPTEKEEKVEE
+536 
-548 KPEEEVK
+548 
-555 EEKEEKEEAKPAEEK
+555 
-570 KDVEPEA
+570 
-577 KPVEEKEE
+577 
-585 EKEENPAEKMEENP
+585 EENP
-599 EEMKEEEKKEEKPKE
+599 EEMKEEVKKEEKPKE
-614 GEEKKEEVEK
+614 GEEKKEEVKEEK

-630 EKPEEEKTEEMKEE
+630 EKKEENPEEMKEE

-681 EKKEEVKEEKEEE
+681 EKPENVEEKKEE

-699 PVEEKEEVKDERPEE
+699 PVEEKEEVKDERSEE

-739 EEEKPVVKKEEIP
+739 PEEKPVVKEEIP

-763 KEEEKPEETP
+763 KEEEKP
-773 VMEMKEEKLEE
+773 VVEMKEEKPEE

-795 EQKPEEKEQKPEEKP
+795 EQKPEEKEEVKEEKP
-810 EEVKEEVK
+810 EEKEQKEEEKEEEKEEVK
-818 KEVKEE
+818 KEVEEE

-836 KPSRKPA
+836 KPAKRPS
-843 EKKEKPKKP
+843 EKKERAKKP

-870 TDPLRAADFPPTPV
+870 TDPLRVADFPPTPV

-1026 VAQPLSADT
+1026 VVQPLPADM
-1035 APLMAA
+1035 APLIAA

-1054 TPLGAALVGAT
+1054 TPLGTALVGAT

-1075 ALSALPALSAVPAVA
+1075 ALSALSALPSLPAVA

-1131 AVGQL
+1131 AVGQR
-1136 QEASEAMVLVKAMV
+1136 QEASEAMVLVKTMV

-1162 AVLQDLRRSDV
+1162 VVLQDLRRSDV

-1217 AVTTPVLGERRLVLA
+1217 AVTTSVLGERRLVLA

-1276 TLALTSR
+1276 TLSLTSR
-1283 LVWNVEAKADGEHG
+1283 LVWNVKAKADGEHG

-1342 HAGQCLHRLLL
+1342 HAGQRLHWLLL
-1353 RPPRLVHE
+1353 CPPRLVHE

-1406 AVRLRLADL
+1406 AIRLRLADL
-1415 AHLCGELESRQHEGD
+1415 AHLRGELEGRQHEGD

-1437 GVDAEQ
+1437 GVDTEQ

>member
-10 PDTETPTTLQAG
+10 PDTETPTTLQAA

-239 KVEAKP
+239 KVETKP
-245 EKVETKGMEKPAAK
+245 AEKVETKGMEKPEAK
-259 PVEKAEEVKP
+259 PEKAEKVKS

-322 TPSPTPEAAKQ
+322 TPSPTPETMPEAVPEAAKQ

-342 AAAPLKVTAAG
+342 VAAPLKVTAAG
-353 KDDWDEDWEAPAKP
+353 EDDWDEDWEAPAKP
-367 ATPTTGEV
+367 ATPATGEV

-432 VEKEEEAVK
+432 AEKPVEKKEEKPAEKKEEEAVK
-441 EKPVEEEKV
+441 EEKPVEEEKV
-450 EEKPAEKEEKVEE
+450 EEKP
-463 KPEEVKREEEKE
+463 EEVKREEKE

-491 EEEKKEEKPVEE
+491 EEEKKEEKLVEE
-503 KEEEKKMEGVKE
+503 KE
-515 EEKKEEK
+515 
-522 EEKKEEP
+522 
-529 KEEVKEE
+529 
-536 EKPTEKEEKVEE
+536 
-548 KPEEEVK
+548 
-555 EEKEEKEEAKPAEEK
+555 EEK

-585 EKEENPAEKMEENP
+585 EKEENPAEKKEEKP
-599 EEMKEEEKKEEKPKE
+599 EEMKEEVKKEEKPKE
-614 GEEKKEEVEK
+614 GEEKKEEVKEEK

-681 EKKEEVKEEKEEE
+681 EKEEVMEEKEEE

-699 PVEEKEEVKDERPEE
+699 PVEEKEEVKDERSEE

-763 KEEEKPEETP
+763 KEEEKP
-773 VMEMKEEKLEE
+773 VVEMKEEKPEK
-784 EKEKEENTVEK
+784 KEKEENTVEK
-795 EQKPEEKEQKPEEKP
+795 EQKPEEKEEVKEEKPEEKEQKPEEKP
-810 EEVKEEVK
+810 EEEKEEVK
-818 KEVKEE
+818 KVVEEE

-1075 ALSALPALSAVPAVA
+1075 ALSALPAVADRELTVVA

-1203 DESKFMWRVCSTRR
+1203 DESKFMWRVCSTKR

-1232 DRLPR
+1232 NRLPR

-1246 QEVRVHVLVDH
+1246 QEVRVHILVDH

-1342 HAGQCLHRLLL
+1342 HTRQRLHRLLL
-1353 RPPRLVHE
+1353 RPPRLVYE

>member
-1 MAKLLLLLL
+1 
-10 PDTETPTTLQAG
+10 
-22 IAKEKSA
+22 
-29 AMAGL
+29 
-34 LAAAQHQPFAAVVQ
+34 
-48 NFVAAHREVFAPLW
+48 
-62 LEEVRSAVTAH
+62 
-73 QPSAFFFP
+73 
-81 AAWLLASSDAPGT
+81 
-94 LCLLLK
+94 
-100 QGLVN
+100 
-105 LRLAKN
+105 
-111 DAERLQAVL
+111 
-120 GLTAL
+120 
-125 FKNLAGFGNDAIS
+125 
-138 SSFVQSVLSEL
+138 
-149 PALLARPVDENSP
+149 
-162 DSVLAHASL
+162 
-171 VSLLTCVLEHLR
+171 
-183 LAPLAAFSDDGQPF
+183 
-197 QGRVASR
+197 
-204 GLANCCVDPAAFA
+204 
-217 VEAKEDWGEDDWEE
+217 
-231 AKPAEKPE
+231 
-239 KVEAKP
+239 
-245 EKVETKGMEKPAAK
+245 
-259 PVEKAEEVKP
+259 
-269 AAKERRPRVKPARV
+269 
-283 VNTGFSDD
+283 
-291 EAPSAKPT
+291 
-299 RRRGKKNAL
+299 
-308 LANFVAEDNRAASE
+308 
-322 TPSPTPEAAKQ
+322 
-333 AEVAPSVPQ
+333 
-342 AAAPLKVTAAG
+342 
-353 KDDWDEDWEAPAKP
+353 
-367 ATPTTGEV
+367 
-375 EWAVE
+375 
-380 EEGLKAERWSE
+380 
-391 DEEWV
+391 
-396 TVEKGG
+396 
-402 SKNGGDWG
+402 
-410 DEDWDVEGEVAEK
+410 
-423 PVEKKEEKP
+423 
-432 VEKEEEAVK
+432 
-441 EKPVEEEKV
+441 
-450 EEKPAEKEEKVEE
+450 
-463 KPEEVKREEEKE
+463 
-475 EEKPEEEKK
+475 
-484 ENPEEMK
+484 MK
-491 EEEKKEEKPVEE
+491 EE
-503 KEEEKKMEGVKE
+503 
-515 EEKKEEK
+515 
-522 EEKKEEP
+522 
-529 KEEVKEE
+529 
-536 EKPTEKEEKVEE
+536 
-548 KPEEEVK
+548 
-555 EEKEEKEEAKPAEEK
+555 
-570 KDVEPEA
+570 
-577 KPVEEKEE
+577 
-585 EKEENPAEKMEENP
+585 
-599 EEMKEEEKKEEKPKE
+599 
-614 GEEKKEEVEK
+614 
-624 EYEKPA
+624 
-630 EKPEEEKTEEMKEE
+630 
-644 AKEEKPKEGEEKKEE
+644 
-659 EKEEKP
+659 
-665 EIVEEKKEE
+665 
-674 TTAEKKE
+674 
-681 EKKEEVKEEKEEE
+681 
-694 TTIEK
+694 
-699 PVEEKEEVKDERPEE
+699 
-714 MKEEK
+714 
-719 PEEKP
+719 
-724 VVKKE
+724 
-729 EENSVEKEEK
+729 
-739 EEEKPVVKKEEIP
+739 
-752 EEVVEEKKEVV
+752 
-763 KEEEKPEETP
+763 
-773 VMEMKEEKLEE
+773 
-784 EKEKEENTVEK
+784 
-795 EQKPEEKEQKPEEKP
+795 KPEEKEQKPEEK
-810 EEVKEEVK
+810 EEVKEEK
-818 KEVKEE
+818 PEEKEQKPEEKEEVKEEKEEVEEE

-843 EKKEKPKKP
+843 EKKERAKKP

-870 TDPLRAADFPPTPV
+870 TDPLRAADFPPTPI

-917 DVASQ
+917 DVASH

-944 RPLSDPEN
+944 RPLSDPET

-972 DRCVAAAQQA
+972 DRCVAAAQEA
-982 AAKKDAVCFAQA
+982 AKKKDAVCFAQA

-1075 ALSALPALSAVPAVA
+1075 ALSALPA
-1090 DRELTVV
+1090 V

-1232 DRLPR
+1232 NRLPR

-1317 DEVLA
+1317 DKVLA

-1336 LHDGER
+1336 LHDRER
-1342 HAGQCLHRLLL
+1342 HTWQRLHRLLL
-1353 RPPRLVHE
+1353 RPPRLVYE

>member
-10 PDTETPTTLQAG
+10 PDTETPTTLQAA

-353 KDDWDEDWEAPAKP
+353 EDDWDKDWEAPAKP
-367 ATPTTGEV
+367 ATPATGEV

-441 EKPVEEEKV
+441 EKPVE
-450 EEKPAEKEEKVEE
+450 EEKVEE

-1075 ALSALPALSAVPAVA
+1075 ALSALPALPAVA

-1232 DRLPR
+1232 NRLPR

-1283 LVWNVEAKADGEHG
+1283 LVWNVEAKADSEHG

-1317 DEVLA
+1317 DKVLA

-1336 LHDGER
+1336 LHDRER
-1342 HAGQCLHRLLL
+1342 HTRQRLHRLLL
-1353 RPPRLVHE
+1353 CPPRLVYE

>member
-10 PDTETPTTLQAG
+10 PDTETPTTLQAA

-34 LAAAQHQPFAAVVQ
+34 LAAAQHQPFVTVVQ

-73 QPSAFFFP
+73 QPSVFFFP

-149 PALLARPVDENSP
+149 PSLLARPVDGNSP

-197 QGRVASR
+197 QGRVTSR

-239 KVEAKP
+239 KVETKGMEKPEAKP
-245 EKVETKGMEKPAAK
+245 EKVEEKPEAK
-259 PVEKAEEVKP
+259 PVEKPEKAEKVKP

-322 TPSPTPEAAKQ
+322 TPSPTPEAVPEAVPEAAKQ

-342 AAAPLKVTAAG
+342 VAAPLKVTAAG
-353 KDDWDEDWEAPAKP
+353 EDDWDEDWEAPAKP
-367 ATPTTGEV
+367 ATPATGEV

-432 VEKEEEAVK
+432 AEKPVEKKEEKPAEKKEEEAVK
-441 EKPVEEEKV
+441 EEKPVEEEKV
-450 EEKPAEKEEKVEE
+450 EEKP
-463 KPEEVKREEEKE
+463 EEVKREEKE

-491 EEEKKEEKPVEE
+491 EEEKKEEKLVEE

-515 EEKKEEK
+515 
-522 EEKKEEP
+522 
-529 KEEVKEE
+529 
-536 EKPTEKEEKVEE
+536 
-548 KPEEEVK
+548 
-555 EEKEEKEEAKPAEEK
+555 EEK

-585 EKEENPAEKMEENP
+585 EKEENPAEKKEEKP
-599 EEMKEEEKKEEKPKE
+599 EEMKEEVK
-614 GEEKKEEVEK
+614 
-624 EYEKPA
+624 
-630 EKPEEEKTEEMKEE
+630 
-644 AKEEKPKEGEEKKEE
+644 KEEKPKEGEEKKEE

-681 EKKEEVKEEKEEE
+681 EKEEVMEEKEEE

-699 PVEEKEEVKDERPEE
+699 PVEEKEEVKDERSEE

-763 KEEEKPEETP
+763 KEEEKP
-773 VMEMKEEKLEE
+773 VVEMKEEKPEE

-795 EQKPEEKEQKPEEKP
+795 EQKPEEKE
-810 EEVKEEVK
+810 EVKEE
-818 KEVKEE
+818 KEEVEEE

-843 EKKEKPKKP
+843 EKKERAKKP

-870 TDPLRAADFPPTPV
+870 TDPLRAADFPPTPI

-917 DVASQ
+917 DVASH

-944 RPLSDPEN
+944 RPLSDPET

-972 DRCVAAAQQA
+972 DRCVAAAQEA

-1026 VAQPLSADT
+1026 VAQPLPADT
-1035 APLMAA
+1035 APLIAA

-1054 TPLGAALVGAT
+1054 TPLGTALVGAT

-1075 ALSALPALSAVPAVA
+1075 ALSALPALSAVPA
-1090 DRELTVV
+1090 V

-1131 AVGQL
+1131 AVGQR

-1232 DRLPR
+1232 NRLPR

-1317 DEVLA
+1317 DKVLA
-1322 VHRAA
+1322 VHRTA

-1336 LHDGER
+1336 LHDRER
-1342 HAGQCLHRLLL
+1342 HAGQRLHRLLL
-1353 RPPRLVHE
+1353 RPPRLVYE

-1388 AVQKVR
+1388 AVQKVC

-1406 AVRLRLADL
+1406 AIRLRLADL
-1415 AHLCGELESRQHEGD
+1415 AHLRGELEGRQHEGD

-1437 GVDAEQ
+1437 GVDAKQ

>member
-10 PDTETPTTLQAG
+10 PDTETPTTLQAA

-239 KVEAKP
+239 KVETKP
-245 EKVETKGMEKPAAK
+245 AEKVETKGMEKPEAK
-259 PVEKAEEVKP
+259 PEKAEKVKS

-322 TPSPTPEAAKQ
+322 TPSPTPETMPEAVPEAAKQ

-342 AAAPLKVTAAG
+342 VAAPLKVTAAG
-353 KDDWDEDWEAPAKP
+353 EDDWDEDWEAPAKP
-367 ATPTTGEV
+367 ATPATGEV

-432 VEKEEEAVK
+432 AEKPVEKKEEKPAEKKEEEAVK
-441 EKPVEEEKV
+441 EETPVE
-450 EEKPAEKEEKVEE
+450 EEKVEE
-463 KPEEVKREEEKE
+463 KPEEVKREEKE

-491 EEEKKEEKPVEE
+491 EEEKKEEKLVEE
-503 KEEEKKMEGVKE
+503 KE
-515 EEKKEEK
+515 
-522 EEKKEEP
+522 
-529 KEEVKEE
+529 
-536 EKPTEKEEKVEE
+536 
-548 KPEEEVK
+548 
-555 EEKEEKEEAKPAEEK
+555 EEK

-585 EKEENPAEKMEENP
+585 EKEENPAEKKEEKP
-599 EEMKEEEKKEEKPKE
+599 EEMKEEVKKEEKPKE
-614 GEEKKEEVEK
+614 GEEKKEEVKEEK

-681 EKKEEVKEEKEEE
+681 EKEEVMEEKEEE

-699 PVEEKEEVKDERPEE
+699 PVEEKEEVKDERSEE

-763 KEEEKPEETP
+763 KEEEKP
-773 VMEMKEEKLEE
+773 VVEMKEEKPEK
-784 EKEKEENTVEK
+784 KEKEENTVEK
-795 EQKPEEKEQKPEEKP
+795 EQKPEEKEEVKEEKPEEKEQKPEEKP
-810 EEVKEEVK
+810 EEEKEEVK
-818 KEVKEE
+818 KVVEEE

-1075 ALSALPALSAVPAVA
+1075 ALSALPAVADRELTVVA

-1203 DESKFMWRVCSTRR
+1203 DESKFMWRVCSTKR

-1232 DRLPR
+1232 NRLPR

-1246 QEVRVHVLVDH
+1246 QEVRVHILVDH

-1342 HAGQCLHRLLL
+1342 HTRQRLHRLLL
-1353 RPPRLVHE
+1353 RPPRLVYE

>member
-10 PDTETPTTLQAG
+10 PDTETPTTLQAA

-353 KDDWDEDWEAPAKP
+353 EDDWDKDWEAPAKP
-367 ATPTTGEV
+367 ATPATGEV

-423 PVEKKEEKP
+423 PVEKREEKP

-441 EKPVEEEKV
+441 EKPVE
-450 EEKPAEKEEKVEE
+450 EEKVEE

-1075 ALSALPALSAVPAVA
+1075 ALSALPALPAVA

-1232 DRLPR
+1232 NRLPR

-1283 LVWNVEAKADGEHG
+1283 LVWNVEAKADSEHG

-1317 DEVLA
+1317 DKVLA

-1336 LHDGER
+1336 LHDRER
-1342 HAGQCLHRLLL
+1342 HTRQRLHRLLL
-1353 RPPRLVHE
+1353 CPPRLVYE

>member
-10 PDTETPTTLQAG
+10 PDTETPTTLQAA

-245 EKVETKGMEKPAAK
+245 AEKVETKGVEKPAEKVETKGME
-259 PVEKAEEVKP
+259 KP

-283 VNTGFSDD
+283 VKTGFSDD

-322 TPSPTPEAAKQ
+322 TPSPTPETVPEAVPEAAKQ

-353 KDDWDEDWEAPAKP
+353 EDDWDEDWEAPAKP

-410 DEDWDVEGEVAEK
+410 DEDWDVEGEVAKK

-432 VEKEEEAVK
+432 AEKEEEAVK
-441 EKPVEEEKV
+441 EEKPVEEEKV
-450 EEKPAEKEEKVEE
+450 EEKP
-463 KPEEVKREEEKE
+463 EEVKREEKE

-491 EEEKKEEKPVEE
+491 EEVKKDEKPVEE

-522 EEKKEEP
+522 LEEKKEEP

-585 EKEENPAEKMEENP
+585 E
-599 EEMKEEEKKEEKPKE
+599 
-614 GEEKKEEVEK
+614 
-624 EYEKPA
+624 
-630 EKPEEEKTEEMKEE
+630 
-644 AKEEKPKEGEEKKEE
+644 
-659 EKEEKP
+659 
-665 EIVEEKKEE
+665 
-674 TTAEKKE
+674 
-681 EKKEEVKEEKEEE
+681 

-699 PVEEKEEVKDERPEE
+699 PVEEKEEVKEERSEE

-763 KEEEKPEETP
+763 KEEEKP
-773 VMEMKEEKLEE
+773 VVEMKEEKPEE

-795 EQKPEEKEQKPEEKP
+795 EQKPEEKEEVKEEKPEEKEQKPEEK
-810 EEVKEEVK
+810 EEVKEE
-818 KEVKEE
+818 KEEEEEE

-843 EKKEKPKKP
+843 EKKERAKKP

-870 TDPLRAADFPPTPV
+870 TDPLRAADFPPTPI

-917 DVASQ
+917 DVASH

-944 RPLSDPEN
+944 RPLSDPET

-972 DRCVAAAQQA
+972 DRCVAAAQEA
-982 AAKKDAVCFAQA
+982 AKKKDAVCFAQA

-1075 ALSALPALSAVPAVA
+1075 ALSALPAVADRELTVVA

-1232 DRLPR
+1232 NRLPR

-1276 TLALTSR
+1276 TLSLTSR

-1342 HAGQCLHRLLL
+1342 HTRQRLHRLLL
-1353 RPPRLVHE
+1353 RPPRLVYE

>member
-10 PDTETPTTLQAG
+10 PDTETPTTLQAA

-239 KVEAKP
+239 KVETKP
-245 EKVETKGMEKPAAK
+245 AEKVETKGMEKPEAK
-259 PVEKAEEVKP
+259 PEKAEKVKS

-322 TPSPTPEAAKQ
+322 TPSPTPETMPEAVPEAAKQ

-342 AAAPLKVTAAG
+342 VAAPLKVTAAG
-353 KDDWDEDWEAPAKP
+353 EDDWDEDWEAPAKP
-367 ATPTTGEV
+367 ATPATGEV

-432 VEKEEEAVK
+432 AEKPVEKKEEKPAEKKEEEAVK
-441 EKPVEEEKV
+441 EEKPVEEEKV
-450 EEKPAEKEEKVEE
+450 EEKP
-463 KPEEVKREEEKE
+463 EEVKREEKE

-491 EEEKKEEKPVEE
+491 EEEKKEEKLVEE
-503 KEEEKKMEGVKE
+503 KE
-515 EEKKEEK
+515 
-522 EEKKEEP
+522 
-529 KEEVKEE
+529 
-536 EKPTEKEEKVEE
+536 
-548 KPEEEVK
+548 
-555 EEKEEKEEAKPAEEK
+555 EEK

-585 EKEENPAEKMEENP
+585 EKEENPAEKKEEKP
-599 EEMKEEEKKEEKPKE
+599 EEMKEEVKKEEKPKE
-614 GEEKKEEVEK
+614 GEEKKEEVKEEK

-665 EIVEEKKEE
+665 EIVEGKKEE

-681 EKKEEVKEEKEEE
+681 EKEEVMEEKEEE

-699 PVEEKEEVKDERPEE
+699 PVEEKEEVKDERSEE

-763 KEEEKPEETP
+763 KEEEKP
-773 VMEMKEEKLEE
+773 VVEMKEEKPEK
-784 EKEKEENTVEK
+784 KEKEENTVEK
-795 EQKPEEKEQKPEEKP
+795 EQKPEEKEEVKEEKPEEKEQKPEEKP
-810 EEVKEEVK
+810 EEEKEEVK
-818 KEVKEE
+818 KVVEEE

-843 EKKEKPKKP
+843 EKKEKAKKP
-852 KSPKKSPMEE
+852 KSPKKSPKEE

-870 TDPLRAADFPPTPV
+870 TDPLRAATFPPTP
-884 SIAHASPLLAPVLRS
+884 IAVTHASPLLAPVLRS

-907 HAWQETRALL
+907 HAWEETRALL
-917 DVASQ
+917 EVASQ

-934 ASHVLAVAAT
+934 ASRVVAVAAT

-952 AVQCLVLITAGNLP
+952 AAQCLVLITAGNLP

-972 DRCVAAAQQA
+972 DRCVAAAQAA
-982 AAKKDAVCFAQA
+982 AAKKDPVCFAQT

-1015 AVFLAAFAKEA
+1015 AAFLAAFAKEV

-1035 APLMAA
+1035 APLVAA

-1075 ALSALPALSAVPAVA
+1075 ALSALPALPAQT
-1090 DRELTVV
+1090 DREL
-1097 ADRELT
+1097 A

-1131 AVGQL
+1131 AVGQR
-1136 QEASEAMVLVKAMV
+1136 QDASEAMALVKTMV

-1217 AVTTPVLGERRLVLA
+1217 TVTTPVLGERRLVLA

-1237 LLLLGVQLL
+1237 LLLLRVQLL

-1263 LLVLVRVHRSTLH
+1263 LLVLVRVHRPTLH
-1276 TLALTSR
+1276 ALSLTSR
-1283 LVWNVEAKADGEHG
+1283 LVGDVEAEADGEHG

-1304 QLVDELHLVVPVV
+1304 QLVDELDLVVPVV

-1322 VHRAA
+1322 VHRAD

-1342 HAGQCLHRLLL
+1342 HARQRLHRLLL

-1361 ALYVRHRVCHYVCR
+1361 ALHVRHRVCHYVRR
-1375 QPRIGDLTYFAMH
+1375 QPRVSDLTHFTMH
-1388 AVQKVR
+1388 AVKKIL

-1415 AHLCGELESRQHEGD
+1415 AHLRGELEGGQHEGD
-1430 AVGVGSG
+1430 AVGVGGG

-1443 TLVQLDCV
+1443 ALVQLDCV

>member
-10 PDTETPTTLQAG
+10 PDTETPTTLQTA

-73 QPSAFFFP
+73 QPSVFFFP
-81 AAWLLASSDAPGT
+81 AAWLLASSGAPGT

-204 GLANCCVDPAAFA
+204 GLANCCVDPAAFV

-245 EKVETKGMEKPAAK
+245 EKVETKGMEKPEAK
-259 PVEKAEEVKP
+259 PEKAEKVKS

-322 TPSPTPEAAKQ
+322 TPSPTPETMPEAVPETLPEAAKQ

-342 AAAPLKVTAAG
+342 AAAPLKVTVVG
-353 KDDWDEDWEAPAKP
+353 EDDWGEDWEAPAKP
-367 ATPTTGEV
+367 ATPATGEV

-410 DEDWDVEGEVAEK
+410 DEDWDVEGEVAEN

-432 VEKEEEAVK
+432 AEKEEEAVK
-441 EKPVEEEKV
+441 EEKPVEEEKV

-463 KPEEVKREEEKE
+463 KPEEVKREEKKE
-475 EEKPEEEKK
+475 EEKPEEEKE

-491 EEEKKEEKPVEE
+491 EEVKKEEKPVEE
-503 KEEEKKMEGVKE
+503 KG

-522 EEKKEEP
+522 EEKKEEEKP
-529 KEEVKEE
+529 EEMKEEVKKMEENEEANEE
-536 EKPTEKEEKVEE
+536 EKPSEGVKEEKEEKSEEEEKEETTVEKPVEKKEEVVEE
-548 KPEEEVK
+548 RKEEEVK
-555 EEKEEKEEAKPAEEK
+555 EEKEE
-570 KDVEPEA
+570 
-577 KPVEEKEE
+577 
-585 EKEENPAEKMEENP
+585 
-599 EEMKEEEKKEEKPKE
+599 
-614 GEEKKEEVEK
+614 
-624 EYEKPA
+624 
-630 EKPEEEKTEEMKEE
+630 EKPEEEVR
-644 AKEEKPKEGEEKKEE
+644 
-659 EKEEKP
+659 EEKP
-665 EIVEEKKEE
+665 ENVEEKKEE
-674 TTAEKKE
+674 TTAEKQE
-681 EKKEEVKEEKEEE
+681 EKKEEKEGEKPEEKEEELEDVEEKKEE

-699 PVEEKEEVKDERPEE
+699 PVEEKEEVEEEKEE
-714 MKEEK
+714 MKKEEK

-724 VVKKE
+724 
-729 EENSVEKEEK
+729 EKEEK
-739 EEEKPVVKKEEIP
+739 EEEK
-752 EEVVEEKKEVV
+752 
-763 KEEEKPEETP
+763 EEEKPEDTP
-773 VMEMKEEKLEE
+773 VVEMKEEKPAE

-795 EQKPEEKEQKPEEKP
+795 EQKPEEKEEKPEEKP
-810 EEVKEEVK
+810 EEEKEEVK
-818 KEVKEE
+818 KVVEEE
-824 KKEEPTLEMPKE
+824 KKEEPTIEMPKE

-843 EKKEKPKKP
+843 EKKERAKKP

-972 DRCVAAAQQA
+972 DRCVKAAQEA

-1026 VAQPLSADT
+1026 VVQPLPADT
-1035 APLMAA
+1035 APLIAA

-1054 TPLGAALVGAT
+1054 TPLGTALVGAT

-1075 ALSALPALSAVPAVA
+1075 ALSALPALPPLSAVPALPA
-1090 DRELTVV
+1090 LPAV

-1336 LHDGER
+1336 LHDRER
-1342 HAGQCLHRLLL
+1342 HAGQRLHRLLL

-1388 AVQKVR
+1388 AVQKVC

-1406 AVRLRLADL
+1406 AIRLRLADL
-1415 AHLCGELESRQHEGD
+1415 AHLRGELEGRQHEGD